1 MSRQTFLCLMGTLL
15 ASSLHA
21 KEFSG
26 ARALEYTR
34 RAVAFGP
41 RPSGSAAIHHLQNY
55 ILGELKTR
63 GCIVTTDDFTATT
76 PNGAVAMKN
85 IIAKF
90 PGKSGRAVAITG
102 HYDTKILPQF
112 VGANDGGSSTGFLLE
127 MADALHGVAHS
138 DDVFL
143 VWLDGEEAVKEWVGT
158 DNTYG
163 SRHLAEKWARDGTA
177 GHLKILMNV
186 DMIGDKD
193 LHLIFDMES
202 AQSARELVWNTA
214 DRLGFSAAFPRQPG
228 GIVDDHL
235 SFLKMGV
242 KAVDII
248 DFDYGPANSYW
259 HTTKDT
265 MDKLDASSFQIIGTV
280 LQAVVKELEATQ

>member
-1 MSRQTFLCLMGTLL
+1 MSRQTLLCLIGALL

-102 HYDTKILPQF
+102 HYDTKILPHF

-127 MADALHGVAHS
+127 MADALHGTAHA
-138 DDVFL
+138 DDIYL

-228 GIVDDHL
+228 GIVTL
-235 SFLKMGV
+235 
-242 KAVDII
+242 
-248 DFDYGPANSYW
+248 
-259 HTTKDT
+259 
-265 MDKLDASSFQIIGTV
+265 ASSFGLPSLV
-280 LQAVVKELEATQ
+280 A